1 MRVYLPGTV
10 RSLRQLL
17 AAGELGPPPL
27 TGFAVTP
34 GLREWYTDGDLDE
47 LEYAA
52 LLDAARASLRLLD
65 EDPAAP
71 PRRVVIAVEV
81 PDGAVDVRPDLDRSV
96 VRVSAAVPLRDVAA
110 VHVDG
115 PDAAPTVRAAA
126 AAILE
131 ADLGGD
137 DAKFLVDEAEGH
149 ELLWYASQEVGPL
162 LESL

>member
-1 MRVYLPGTV
+1 VRVYLPGTV
-10 RSLRQLL
+10 RSLRQLQET
-17 AAGELGPPPL
+17 GELGPPPL

-34 GLREWYTDGDLDE
+34 GLREWYTGGDLEE

-52 LLDAARASLRLLD
+52 LLDAARGSLRLLD

-71 PRRVVIAVEV
+71 RRRVVVAAEV
-81 PDGAVDVRPDLDRSV
+81 PDRAVEVRPDLDRSV
-96 VRVSAAVPLRDVAA
+96 VRVTAPVLLRTVAA

-115 PDAAPTVRAAA
+115 PDAEPTVRAAA

-162 LESL
+162 LDLL